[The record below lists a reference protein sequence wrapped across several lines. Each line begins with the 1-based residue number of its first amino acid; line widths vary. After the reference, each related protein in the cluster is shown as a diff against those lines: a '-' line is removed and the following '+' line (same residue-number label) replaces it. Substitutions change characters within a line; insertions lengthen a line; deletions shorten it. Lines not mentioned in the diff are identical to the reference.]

1 MTVSALD
8 SRYFAGELLCL
19 SGTNPR
25 GSFSA
30 WEPQTVFLNSGSC
43 ELRATLGGDKQVLK
57 EAQDLIIQ
65 RLVPLNRER
74 VKLIFRGARFN
85 MMDQRQLQRLRANGA
100 QDVDEAAL
108 DEWTNVFLK
117 RIEEIR
123 VATNC
128 KAN

>member
-1 MTVSALD
+1 
-8 SRYFAGELLCL
+8 
-19 SGTNPR
+19 
-25 GSFSA
+25 
-30 WEPQTVFLNSGSC
+30 
-43 ELRATLGGDKQVLK
+43 
-57 EAQDLIIQ
+57 
-65 RLVPLNRER
+65 